1 MAKYN
6 RRTSD
11 GYGLGTPIPGIFP
24 APIEAQRN
32 PTTADRGQIGQVWVN
47 TVSNQG
53 WMASGAAGGIT
64 TWVLSSPGAS
74 DVDTINGLSP
84 VLGNIVL
91 TGGTNITDVNG
102 GNIVTFNLD
111 PAITLATSV
120 TAPLYTAAAADVLI
134 QTGGVNDVVCRLGDA
149 AGATFFR
156 IQSSTPADVF
166 TVDSTGV
173 MTFAG
178 LTVTGAFTQTGGIA
192 NIGSDAAANAIN
204 IGTGAA
210 AKPIIIGNGTGAT
223 SIALNCGTGALN
235 IGTNAIAH
243 IVTIGNVTGAT
254 AVNVNSGTGACAWTT
269 TNGSFG
275 LVTGTGAI
283 NIGADAAA
291 KTITVGNTAGAT
303 AVNLTTGT
311 SGSTI
316 TTTNGAFAVTTGTGA
331 IDLGVDAFAHIVTIG
346 NVTGATAVNLNA
358 GTGGIGLASTGT
370 GDITIN
376 SDDTLLLDA
385 DGVLELNSSA
395 GVISIGNDADA
406 LGINVGTGAAQR
418 PIIIGNVT
426 GNTAITL
433 NSGTGGIALNTT
445 GAGDVVVTGSD
456 TVLVDAVGVLELNSS
471 GAAIGIGS
479 DADAFAINIGTG
491 AAARTITIGNGTGA
505 TSLVLNNG
513 TGALNIGTNAT
524 QHNTTIG
531 STIGTSATVIQ
542 SGSGK
547 IDFAGVVMELTADF
561 VDVSGDKITFRQSP
575 IVQSAANTGAAPTG
589 ATSDV
594 NLLACENGMIL
605 EEFVLGA
612 GQTIIAP
619 RMTANGLLISGDL
632 TATEGYEISWG
643 ATRAN
648 SKHSFTIGT
657 SAAFYFQARFRLA
670 DVSGLEPFY
679 MGFRKTQAYQV
690 AGAIASYSDFVGY
703 GVNDGVAPGDCTIS
717 TQLNTGGLN
726 NTDTND
732 AWADTGV
739 HTLRIDVSAA
749 GVTTFLFDGSAPTV
763 TQAYTFDNGDVVH
776 PFIRHEFNAA
786 APGTIEIVSLEVGFA

>member
-11 GYGLGTPIPGIFP
+11 GYGLGTPLPGIFP

-47 TVSNQG
+47 TLSNQG
-53 WMASGAAGGIT
+53 WMASGAAGGLT

-74 DVDTINGLSP
+74 DVDTINTLSP
-84 VLGNIVL
+84 VLGNIVIA
-91 TGGTNITDVNG
+91 GGTNITDVNG
-102 GNIVTFNLD
+102 GNTVTLNLD

-134 QTGGVNDVVCRLGDA
+134 QAGGVNDVVCRLGDA

-178 LTVTGAFTQTGGIA
+178 FTVTGAFTQTGGIA

-223 SIALNCGTGALN
+223 AITLNCGTGALN

-283 NIGADAAA
+283 NLGADAAA

-311 SGSTI
+311 GGSTI

-471 GAAIGIGS
+471 GAAIGIGN

-513 TGALNIGTNAT
+513 TGAFNLGTNAT
-524 QHNTTIG
+524 DHTTTLG
-531 STIGTSATVIQ
+531 STTGVSATIIQ
-542 SGSGK
+542 SGTGEITVTGTVK
-547 IDFAGVVMELTADF
+547 TLAAEF
-561 VDVSGDKITFRQSP
+561 VTRSGDSITFQGNP
-575 IVQSAANTGAAPTG
+575 ILQSALTTGAAPTG
-589 ATSDV
+589 ANGDV
-594 NLLACENGMIL
+594 NIMMLQEGIAM
-605 EEFVLGA
+605 EEFIIGT
-612 GQTIIAP
+612 QTIIAP
-619 RMTANGLLISGDL
+619 RMSANGLLASLDL
-632 TATEGYEISWG
+632 TIAEGAEFNFGG
-643 ATRAN
+643 ARLN
-648 SKHSFTIGT
+648 SRHAFTIGT
-657 SAAFYFQARFRLA
+657 SPAFFFELRFRIA
-670 DVSGLEPFY
+670 DMDGGNPYVF
-679 MGFRKTQAYQV
+679 GFRKVEANNAVMANYTDYATIGMNAATTATQIVTMTELNGGGQTITNTTDLW
-690 AGAIASYSDFVGY
+690 GG
-703 GVNDGVAPGDCTIS
+703 DGT
-717 TQLNTGGLN
+717 TNTL
-726 NTDTND
+726 T
-732 AWADTGV
+732 V
-739 HTLRIDVSAA
+739 LVSAA
-749 GVTTFLFDGSAPTV
+749 GVVTYLVNGLAPTASA
-763 TQAYTFDNGDVVH
+763 AYTFDTPDVVV
-776 PFIRHEFNAA
+776 PFIHLLHSA
-786 APGTIEIVSLEVGFA
+786 APSAVDLVSMRIGYQA

>member
-11 GYGLGTPIPGIFP
+11 GYGLGTPLPGIFP

-47 TVSNQG
+47 TLSNQG
-53 WMASGAAGGIT
+53 WMASGAAGGLT

-74 DVDTINGLSP
+74 DVDTINTLSP
-84 VLGNIVL
+84 VLGNIVIA
-91 TGGTNITDVNG
+91 GGTNLTDVNG
-102 GNIVTFNLD
+102 GNTVTLNLD

-223 SIALNCGTGALN
+223 AITLNCGTGALN

-283 NIGADAAA
+283 NLGADAAA

-311 SGSTI
+311 GGSTI

-331 IDLGVDAFAHIVTIG
+331 INIGADAFAKTITVG
-346 NVTGATAVNLNA
+346 NVTGATALNFNVGTGGTTYTTTNSAFALNTGTGAINLGTDAVAKTVTIGNATGVSSVVVNGGTGAMSFGANAIAHTTTIGNQIGASSTIIDA
-358 GTGGIGLASTGT
+358 GTGDLLLTSADAIVCGAT
-370 GDITIN
+370 GDMTFDSVGIMQM
-376 SDDTLLLDA
+376 
-385 DGVLELNSSA
+385 NSSGA
-395 GVISIGNDADA
+395 AISIGNDADA
-406 LGINVGTGAAQR
+406 
-418 PIIIGNVT
+418 
-426 GNTAITL
+426 
-433 NSGTGGIALNTT
+433 
-445 GAGDVVVTGSD
+445 
-456 TVLVDAVGVLELNSS
+456 
-471 GAAIGIGS
+471 
-479 DADAFAINIGTG
+479 FAINVGTG

-513 TGALNIGTNAT
+513 TGAFNLGTNAT
-524 QHNTTIG
+524 DHTTTLG
-531 STIGTSATVIQ
+531 STTGVSATVIQ
-542 SGSGK
+542 SGTGDITVTGTVK
-547 IDFAGVVMELTADF
+547 TLAAEFITR
-561 VDVSGDKITFRQSP
+561 SGDSITFQGNP
-575 IVQSAANTGAAPTG
+575 ILQSALTTGAAPTG
-589 ATSDV
+589 ANGDV
-594 NLLACENGMIL
+594 NIMMLQEGIAM
-605 EEFVLGA
+605 EEFIIGT
-612 GQTIIAP
+612 QTIIAP
-619 RMTANGLLISGDL
+619 RMSANGLLASLDL
-632 TATEGYEISWG
+632 TLAEGAEFNFGG
-643 ATRAN
+643 ARLN
-648 SKHSFTIGT
+648 SRHVFKIG
-657 SAAFYFQARFRLA
+657 SSPAFFFELRFRIA
-670 DVSGLEPFY
+670 DMDGGDPYVF
-679 MGFRKTQAYQV
+679 GFRKIEANNAVMANYTDYATIGMNAATTATQIVTMTELNGGGQTITNTTDLW
-690 AGAIASYSDFVGY
+690 GG
-703 GVNDGVAPGDCTIS
+703 DGT
-717 TQLNTGGLN
+717 TNTL
-726 NTDTND
+726 T
-732 AWADTGV
+732 V
-739 HTLRIDVSAA
+739 LVSAA
-749 GVTTFLFDGSAPTV
+749 GVVTYLVNGLAPTASA
-763 TQAYTFDNGDVVH
+763 AYTFDTPDVVV
-776 PFIRHEFNAA
+776 PFIHLLHSA
-786 APGTIEIVSLEVGFA
+786 APSAVDLVSMRIGYQA